1 MADAVPTITAPA
13 AATAGNET
21 LTMTTSTMTTI
32 RYATVRAYVDN
43 DNSLLVQVH
52 PCYPAEYARRATK
65 AERDAS
71 LAAGDEGWI
80 ETAISARTLAR
91 LEAQAEG

>member
-1 MADAVPTITAPA
+1 
-13 AATAGNET
+13 
-21 LTMTTSTMTTI
+21 
-32 RYATVRAYVDN
+32 
-43 DNSLLVQVH
+43 VQVH